1 MPIYIELGSYLRRF
15 VSSYDPRH
23 GISLEYR
30 RGMTIADLL
39 AALRVPDA
47 RSAIITV
54 NRTLV
59 GLDYQLEEGDRVGIF
74 PAAWGG

>member
-1 MPIYIELGSYLRRF
+1 M
-15 VSSYDPRH
+15 
-23 GISLEYR
+23 SLDYQ

-39 AALRVPDA
+39 ATLHLPDA

-59 GLDYQLEEGDRVGIF
+59 GLDYQLEEGDRIGIF

>member
-1 MPIYIELGSYLRRF
+1 MPIYVELGSYLRKF
-15 VSSYDPRH
+15 VPGYDPQH
-23 GISLEYR
+23 GLSLHYR
-30 RGMTIADLL
+30 GGMTIADLL
-39 AALRVPDA
+39 STLHLPDA

-59 GLDYQLEEGDRVGIF
+59 GLDYQLEEGDRVGVF

>member
-1 MPIYIELGSYLRRF
+1 LRRF
-15 VSSYDPRH
+15 LPSYDPRH
-23 GISLEYR
+23 GMLLDYR

-39 AALRVPDA
+39 ATLHLPDA

-59 GLDYQLEEGDRVGIF
+59 GLDYQLEEGDRIGIF